1 MNDFKFCAFRIRFKS
16 KNSDNIC
23 WNIIKLGGHTLK
35 VQVIIL
41 GNLERIIHF
50 DTQTYDLLAAT
61 PYFSPLT
68 DLAIDFDVLDDVH
81 SGDIYFYD
89 NAGKIRFVVE

>member
-1 MNDFKFCAFRIRFKS
+1 M
-16 KNSDNIC
+16 
-23 WNIIKLGGHTLK
+23 K

-41 GNLERIIHF
+41 GKLESIIHF

>member
-1 MNDFKFCAFRIRFKS
+1 MI
-16 KNSDNIC
+16 
-23 WNIIKLGGHTLK
+23 HTLK

-41 GNLERIIHF
+41 GKLEIIIHF

-61 PYFSPLT
+61 PYFSTLT
-68 DLAIDFDVLDDVH
+68 DLVIDFDILNDIH

-89 NAGKIRFVVE
+89 NTGKIRFVVE